1 MFRIRAVI
9 LSGMNG
15 LLVSFPPLIAPDSR
29 VLILGSMPGAESL
42 RRQEYYA
49 HPRNAFWRIIAELF
63 GAGEPGSYEAKKRL
77 LLREGLALWDV
88 AGSCRREGSLD
99 QRIRDV
105 VPNDFSS
112 LFADCPR
119 ISHIF
124 FNGAKAAEL
133 FTKWAGPPAGVKAM
147 RLPST
152 SPAYTM
158 PYTGKLAAWR
168 IVAEVLSG

>member
-1 MFRIRAVI
+1 
-9 LSGMNG
+9 
-15 LLVSFPPLIAPDSR
+15 

-49 HPRNAFWRIIAELF
+49 HPRNAFWRIMAELF
-63 GAGEPGSYEAKKRL
+63 GEGEPGDYEAKKRL
-77 LLREGLALWDV
+77 LAREGIALWDV

-105 VPNDFSS
+105 EPNDFPA
-112 LFADCPR
+112 LFAASVR

-133 FTKWAGPPAGVKAM
+133 FRRCATLPAGVETV

-152 SPAYTM
+152 SPAHTM
-158 PYTGKLAAWR
+158 SYAGKLSAWR
-168 IVAEVLSG
+168 IVAQVLSR